1 MPDPTALLRNVAK
14 RLHRASGGRVPV
26 EDLLQEGRIGAWLS
40 SRKPAPAADRDRFAF
55 VEGRS
60 AMIDALRRETRGRA
74 HAWADALEDDYELA
88 GPDCTEASVYAVQQR
103 KMLAE
108 EIDRLRDPQR
118 RVMIDFLA
126 GRQQQDTAAALGV
139 SPSAVSQMI
148 ARVTRQLARSVA
160 LRHADAQMLAAQAS
174 DSEIQPVDASLAD
187 VPGLADLFAAD
198 IVRGAGPRLLR

>member
-1 MPDPTALLRNVAK
+1 MPDPTALLRSVAK

-26 EDLLQEGRIGAWLS
+26 DDLLQEGRLGAWLA
-40 SRKPAPAADRDRFAF
+40 SRKPAPAAEQGRNGYVA
-55 VEGRS
+55 GRS

-74 HAWADALEDDYELA
+74 HARADAFPEDHELA
-88 GPDCTEASVYAVQQR
+88 GPDCTEASVYAAEQR

-108 EIDRLRDPQR
+108 EIHRLSDRQR

-126 GRQQQDTAAALGV
+126 DRPQIDTAAALGI
-139 SPSAVSQMI
+139 SQPAVSQI
-148 ARVTRQLARSVA
+148 VRCATRLLARSVA

-174 DSEIQPVDASLAD
+174 DSEIPPVDASLAD
-187 VPGLADLFAAD
+187 VPGLVDLFAAD